1 MGSGNMFKRVKQM
14 RRDGSVVG
22 QLGKRLM
29 KEGGST
35 ASDTAKEEALA
46 EVAEKKQRAA
56 MGKAYDEAA
65 SRSMGTFKEK
75 TSKPPAA
82 ASSPPMTEARK
93 TAEFMEKMRMS
104 PASTREAQSEG
115 MKGPRMMKA
124 PAELYDAVRSVVS
137 PRTKRTDE
145 EMNELTREVGRG
157 MKKGGKVKCYAK
169 GGSVSSAS
177 KRADGC
183 ATKGKTNCK
192 IR

>member
-1 MGSGNMFKRVKQM
+1 M
-14 RRDGSVVG
+14 
-22 QLGKRLM
+22 
-29 KEGGST
+29 T
-35 ASDTAKEEALA
+35 KEEALA
-46 EVAEKKQRAA
+46 ELAEKKQRAA

-75 TSKPPAA
+75 SPTPPVS
-82 ASSPPMTEARK
+82 ASAPPMTKARK

-104 PASTREAQSEG
+104 PATTREAQSEG

-124 PAELYDAVRSVVS
+124 PAQLYDAVRSVVS

-157 MKKGGKVKCYAK
+157 MKKGGMVK
-169 GGSVSSAS
+169 SSAS

-183 ATKGKTNCK
+183 AVKGKTK
-192 IR
+192 GRMV